1 MKRKNE
7 LMTLFSGSSKT
18 IISTIIDEIIFLENQ
33 LKSLKNMPFISVN
46 PNNPIKQRNT
56 PAGKMYKE
64 FLQQYINCIKMVEY
78 AIYKEQKVEDKET
91 TESPLRK
98 WFKENVDIG

>member
-18 IISTIIDEIIFLENQ
+18 IISKIIDEIIFLENQ

-64 FLQQYINCIKMVEY
+64 FLQQYINCLKMVEY

>member
-1 MKRKNE
+1 MERKNK
-7 LMTLFSGSSKT
+7 LMALFSESSKT
-18 IISTIIDEIIFLENQ
+18 IMSQMIDEIIFLEDH
-33 LKSLKNMPFISVN
+33 LKKLKNMPFISVN

-78 AIYKEQKVEDKET
+78 AIYKEQKMEDKEA

-98 WFKENVDIG
+98 WFKENVDI

>member
-1 MKRKNE
+1 MERKTE
-7 LMTLFSGSSKT
+7 LMALVSEDSKT
-18 IISTIIDEIIFLENQ
+18 IMSKMIDEIIFLENQ

-46 PNNPIKQRNT
+46 PSNPIKQRNT

-78 AIYKEQKVEDKET
+78 TIYKEQKMENEET

-98 WFKENVDIG
+98 WFKENVDI

>member
-18 IISTIIDEIIFLENQ
+18 IISKIIDEIIFLENQ

>member
-18 IISTIIDEIIFLENQ
+18 IISKIIDEIIFLENQ

-78 AIYKEQKVEDKET
+78 AIYKEQKMEDKEA